1 MPRQFQRAEAQR
13 ERERGDGVA
22 VDAVEEPLLTAF
34 GLHGNLMHLLA
45 PKNDSTFAY
54 DTMILSTA
62 ENFDEDK

>member
-1 MPRQFQRAEAQR
+1 M
-13 ERERGDGVA
+13 RERGDGVA